1 MKSRTSFIAL
11 LAVAVTLYAVLPG
24 TARNYKETE
33 DIIKSILQQSP
44 GSEKKTGTRAD
55 AEKSSDTTEDDKT
68 GGNKKTSISTTPSA
82 AEVNLKNGIELYQSG
97 LFTHSRRAFDE
108 LITKYPTSPFVDTA
122 RIWRSKIHLRSN
134 LYREVIKDLE
144 AVKATSG
151 EYPAARFLMARCQLA
166 LGSRVKALQT
176 YRAIAYRFPG
186 HELAD
191 NALLQTG
198 RIYLSS
204 GKGDRAIETF
214 IRMVKN
220 YRQRET
226 IDDAYF
232 YLGQTF
238 EKDPRM
244 RDVETARR
252 IYKIFL
258 EKSEKGEPHFKSSP
272 LKVRVLHDLRHLE
285 RIHFRMER

>member
-1 MKSRTSFIAL
+1 MRTHTFYTAL
-11 LAVAVTLYAVLPG
+11 LVMVFTLCAVIPG
-24 TARNYKETE
+24 AARNYKETE

-44 GSEKKTGTRAD
+44 GSEKKIKAKSDAAKKPGATED
-55 AEKSSDTTEDDKT
+55 ENAEKS
-68 GGNKKTSISTTPSA
+68 NKTSISTTPSA
-82 AEVNLKNGIELYQSG
+82 AEVTLKNGIELYRSG

-122 RIWRSKIHLRSN
+122 RIWRSKIHLRKN
-134 LYREVIKDLE
+134 LYRDVIKDLE

-166 LGSRVKALQT
+166 LGSRVEALQT

-191 NALLQTG
+191 NALLQAG
-198 RIYLSS
+198 RIYLST
-204 GKGDRAIETF
+204 GKGNRAIETF

-272 LKVRVLHDLRHLE
+272 LKVRVRHDLRHLE